1 MEKEINIIILINK
14 RAFREKGNQYDQQ
27 RIKITGSMVK
37 RNIFQEEE
45 RKNENRRETGERQ
58 IRYFIDEE
66 TEQVYLSLSQ
76 TS

>member
-1 MEKEINIIILINK
+1 
-14 RAFREKGNQYDQQ
+14 
-27 RIKITGSMVK
+27 MVK
-37 RNIFQEEE
+37 RNIFQGEE

-76 TS
+76 TSWKWY

>member
-1 MEKEINIIILINK
+1 MEKEIKIIILINK